1 MMKTPYEIWDNDTF
15 NIVYAYPTLEE
26 ALASVRQ
33 EIVANGPES
42 AASWVLQYDDRITTV
57 NIAHGESLIA
67 LALKDA
73 PVSAAR

>member
-1 MMKTPYEIWDNDTF
+1 MKTPYEIWDNDTF

-42 AASWVLQYDDRITTV
+42 AASWVLQYDDRITAV